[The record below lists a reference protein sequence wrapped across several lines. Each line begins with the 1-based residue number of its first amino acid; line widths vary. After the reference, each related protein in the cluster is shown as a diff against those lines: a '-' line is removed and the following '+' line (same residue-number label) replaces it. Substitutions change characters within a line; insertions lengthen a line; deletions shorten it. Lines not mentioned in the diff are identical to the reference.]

1 MEDEHKAIE
10 ILILMIIKII
20 MIIGSKWELVWW
32 SYTGKIIHVWL
43 AENGWF
49 FHVTRGQNCNTSAK
63 LQQKCE

>member
-1 MEDEHKAIE
+1 MEDKHKAIE

-63 LQQKCE
+63 LQHKCE

>member
-1 MEDEHKAIE
+1 MEDKHKAIE

-43 AENGWF
+43 AENGWI
-49 FHVTRGQNCNTSAK
+49 FHVTRGQNRHTSAK
-63 LQQKCE
+63 LQHKCE

>member
-63 LQQKCE
+63 LQHKCE

>member
-43 AENGWF
+43 AENGWI
-49 FHVTRGQNCNTSAK
+49 FHVTQGQNCNTSAK

>member
-20 MIIGSKWELVWW
+20 MIIGGKWELVWW

-43 AENGWF
+43 AENGWI
-49 FHVTRGQNCNTSAK
+49 FHVTLGQNCNTSAK
-63 LQQKCE
+63 LQHKCE

>member
-1 MEDEHKAIE
+1 MEDKHKAIE

-20 MIIGSKWELVWW
+20 MIIGSKWELVW

-43 AENGWF
+43 AENGWI

-63 LQQKCE
+63 LQHKYE

>member
-43 AENGWF
+43 AENGWIF
-49 FHVTRGQNCNTSAK
+49 YVTQGQNCNTSAK
-63 LQQKCE
+63 LQHKCE